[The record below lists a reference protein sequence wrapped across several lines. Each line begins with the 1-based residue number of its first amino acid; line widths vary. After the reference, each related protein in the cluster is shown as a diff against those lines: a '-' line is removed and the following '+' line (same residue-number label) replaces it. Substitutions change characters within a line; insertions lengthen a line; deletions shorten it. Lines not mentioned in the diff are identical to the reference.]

1 MMSPSP
7 HQPQQQQQQQQQG
20 QQQQQ
25 QGQQQGQTRLPRLP
39 SKAKI
44 ATTTATTHSATVATP
59 ATATAAATATNKRPH
74 RGPSGPLHRRWGL
87 GYRPLAAGPRHG
99 GSGGGGSA
107 ASSSSLALWGGEG
120 VDDSV
125 LWDVGDDS
133 FDFIDDVAV
142 AVTAG
147 GDGVAAGAAAGE
159 GRGGSRG
166 DAGARPP
173 PVVLRG
179 KAPLKV
185 LPSVAPAPARAF
197 APTPVSARAVSNDG
211 GVKGAPAQPVQVTEP
226 REERKGGNDQEK
238 EGKVEDEDEGDEEWL
253 RALQQASPLT
263 RL

>member
-1 MMSPSP
+1 M
-7 HQPQQQQQQQQQG
+7 
-20 QQQQQ
+20 
-25 QGQQQGQTRLPRLP
+25 
-39 SKAKI
+39 
-44 ATTTATTHSATVATP
+44 
-59 ATATAAATATNKRPH
+59 
-74 RGPSGPLHRRWGL
+74 
-87 GYRPLAAGPRHG
+87 
-99 GSGGGGSA
+99 
-107 ASSSSLALWGGEG
+107 
-120 VDDSV
+120 DDSA

-185 LPSVAPAPARAF
+185 LPSVAPAPAPAPARAV
-197 APTPVSARAVSNDG
+197 APAPVSARAVSNDG
-211 GVKGAPAQPVQVTEP
+211 GVKGAPVQPAEVTEP
-226 REERKGGNDQEK
+226 REERKGGTEQE
-238 EGKVEDEDEGDEEWL
+238 EEEDEEDGDEGDEAWL